1 MKQAI
6 MKRSIPVVIIAGGKS
21 SRMGEDKAL
30 LPFGRYRSLAEF
42 QHHRLSSLFETVYI
56 SAKKH
61 KFDFSCRVIEDT
73 HQESSPLAAIISV
86 FETLDAEEV
95 FLLSVDAP
103 FVNKETIE
111 RILNTNDSALD
122 VIVAES
128 PSGVQPLCGLYKR
141 SILPL
146 AYQQLKKNNHKLKAL
161 LELARSCFVKFD
173 EDFPF
178 MNLNRPEEYQEA
190 LKRLEDL

>member
-1 MKQAI
+1 
-6 MKRSIPVVIIAGGKS
+6 
-21 SRMGEDKAL
+21 
-30 LPFGRYRSLAEF
+30 FGPYRSLAEF
-42 QHHRLSSLFETVYI
+42 QYHRLSSLFETVYI

-61 KFDFSCRVIEDT
+61 KFDFSCRVIEDI
-73 HQESSPLAAIISV
+73 HQESSPFAAIISV

-111 RILNTNDSALD
+111 RILNANDSTLD
-122 VIVAES
+122 AIVAES

-146 AYQQLKKNNHKLKAL
+146 AYAQLKKNNHKLKELLAL
-161 LELARSCFVKFD
+161 ANTRFVKFD

-178 MNLNRPEEYQEA
+178 MNLNHPEEYQEA
-190 LKRLEDL
+190 LKHL